1 METRSDPPGRAT
13 FDVSRGGDWL
23 IAAVHM
29 VPAAPETGAT
39 WESFWASLTF
49 HRPPGLHASDPGSTP
64 IYETPNQT
72 RARSSRSL
80 ESGPPRM

>member
-1 METRSDPPGRAT
+1 METRSDPAGRVT

-39 WESFWASLTF
+39 WESF
-49 HRPPGLHASDPGSTP
+49 
-64 IYETPNQT
+64 
-72 RARSSRSL
+72 
-80 ESGPPRM
+80 